1 MKITESQLNRI
12 VKTTIKRVLRE
23 AYDYGTP
30 DISTGKSLD
39 ELLDVNPID
48 LSTEEL
54 ERVNEYYAAYSGCL
68 NHNDKRHWHDVVMEL
83 KDRNF

>member
-39 ELLDVNPID
+39 EPNRFI
-48 LSTEEL
+48 
-54 ERVNEYYAAYSGCL
+54 N
-68 NHNDKRHWHDVVMEL
+68 
-83 KDRNF
+83 